1 MGRRMNSP
9 GRASVST
16 AMHARSIAR
25 SLAALAA
32 VTFLVVAVA
41 ACGSDDSKAS
51 SSTTAKSNDAA
62 TTVTAQGT
70 AFTNPNLTV
79 KAGADV
85 YFSNKDSFDHTLT
98 ADDGSF
104 DTGHVKGGA
113 TDEFKAP
120 AAGTYPFHCAIH
132 STMKGVLTVQ

>member
-1 MGRRMNSP
+1 
-9 GRASVST
+9 
-16 AMHARSIAR
+16 MHARSIAR

-41 ACGSDDSKAS
+41 ACGGDDSKTS
-51 SSTTAKSNDAA
+51 SSTTEKSSDAESTVIAK
-62 TTVTAQGT
+62 GT
-70 AFTNPNLTV
+70 AFTTPTLTV

-85 YFSNKDSFDHTLT
+85 YFDNQDGFDHTMT

-113 TDEFKAP
+113 TEEFKAP
-120 AAGTYPFHCAIH
+120 AAGAYPFHCEIH
-132 STMKGVLTVQ
+132 NTMKGTLTVQ